1 MVAAICLLAG
11 CNGREVGTRKCFF
24 AKAVSYEDLGLK
36 GFGFGAFGVEGLRF
50 WLTVQILSWEF
61 GAFWL
66 A

>member
-1 MVAAICLLAG
+1 M
-11 CNGREVGTRKCFF
+11 GTRKCFF